1 MFKVKISLNK
11 RGIYTRHATG
21 DIGEIITGLLTT
33 LEEIIYNEGI
43 NKEEILEI
51 WANTNLVD
59 VLKEKEENNG

>member
-11 RGIYTRHATG
+11 RGIYTRHTTG
-21 DIGEIITGLLTT
+21 DIDEIIAGLITT
-33 LEEIIYNEGI
+33 LEEIIYNVGI

-59 VLKEKEENNG
+59 VLKEKEENDG